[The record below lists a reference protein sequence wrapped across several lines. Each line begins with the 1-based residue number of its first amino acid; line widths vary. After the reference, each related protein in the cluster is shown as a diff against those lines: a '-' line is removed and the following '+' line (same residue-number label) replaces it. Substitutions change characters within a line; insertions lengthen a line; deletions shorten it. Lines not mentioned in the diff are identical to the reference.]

1 MKDFLRPSGQID
13 VPPGPSFDAL
23 WAAFRRR
30 WVVLQAV
37 SWLLAW
43 PLLAALKILAHPRP
57 DASRTLVG
65 VLVGLFGLTFWMT
78 MLAAAA
84 GMNGGTG

>member
-1 MKDFLRPSGQID
+1 MKDFLHPRDRID
-13 VPPGPSFDAL
+13 VPPDPSFEEL
-23 WAAFRRR
+23 WAGFRRR

-78 MLAAAA
+78 VLASAA
-84 GMNGGTG
+84 GMNVGAG